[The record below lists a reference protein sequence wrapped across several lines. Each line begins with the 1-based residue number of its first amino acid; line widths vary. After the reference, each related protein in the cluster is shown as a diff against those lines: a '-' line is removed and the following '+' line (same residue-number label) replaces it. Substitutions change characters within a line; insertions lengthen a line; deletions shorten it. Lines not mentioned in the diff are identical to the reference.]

1 MGRPRVDGDS
11 HSGQSTDEAFLSKGS
26 SQEELDNNNRK
37 DFADSDEYVAKLVII
52 SRNSYLC
59 FENHLPVF

>member
-1 MGRPRVDGDS
+1 MSRPRIDGDS

-37 DFADSDEYVAKLVII
+37 DFGDSDEYVEHKFKLLLLFVVL
-52 SRNSYLC
+52 S
-59 FENHLPVF
+59 